1 MKKNRAG
8 NRETLRRVLRRV
20 KRQRGPLMAA
30 LMLTVLS
37 VASAL
42 YIPVLTGQ
50 AVDSIIA
57 AGRVDFAALR
67 SVLALIAAAAALGAL
82 AQWGMSSLCSAITA
96 DVVRDLRNDAFRKL
110 ERLPL
115 KTLDNRPYGEVVS
128 RVISDAERLSDGL
141 LLGFTEL
148 FSGVLTIVGT
158 LGFMLSQSVTITLV
172 VVLLTPVSLVVAAFI
187 ARRTHGM
194 FALQA
199 QTRAEQT
206 ALIDEAVTHTKL
218 SQAFCRE
225 DALTEKFDEVN
236 ARLRKHSLRAI
247 FYSSITNPAT
257 RFVNALVYA
266 GVAVT
271 GALAAIGGR
280 ISVGTLSCF
289 LSYAR
294 QYTKPFND
302 ISGVIA
308 EMQGALAC
316 ADRLFELLDEEEQP
330 AEPHD
335 AVALSAAQ
343 GAVALENVSFSYTPE
358 RPLIEGFSLS
368 VRPGQ
373 HIALVGPTGCGKTT
387 LINLLMRFYDVDK
400 GAISVDGHDV
410 RTLTRRSLHRSY
422 GMVLQDTWIRD
433 ATVRENIA
441 LGKADATDEEIVAAA
456 KAAGAHGFIRRLP
469 QGYDTVLKGSGGLS
483 QGQKQLLC
491 IARVML
497 CLPPMLILDE
507 ATSSIDTRTE
517 EKISRAFDALTRGKT
532 SFIVAHRLSTI
543 RNADLILV
551 MRDGRIVETG
561 THDELLAR
569 GGFYAQLYNA
579 QFEN

>member
-1 MKKNRAG
+1 MKKTNRQQ
-8 NRETLRRVLRRV
+8 TLRRVLRRI
-20 KRQRGPLMAA
+20 RRFRAPLAAA
-30 LMLTVLS
+30 LVLAALS
-37 VASAL
+37 VAASL

-50 AVDSIIA
+50 AVDAIVA
-57 AGRVDFAALR
+57 AGAVNFAALKN
-67 SVLALIAAAAALGAL
+67 VLLLIAAAAVVGAIT
-82 AQWGMSSLCSAITA
+82 QWGMSSLCASITA
-96 DVVRDLRNDAFRKL
+96 DVIRDLRDDAFRKL

-148 FSGVLTIVGT
+148 FSGILTIVGT
-158 LGFMLSQSVTITLV
+158 LCFMLSQSVTITLV

-206 ALIDEAVTHTKL
+206 VLVDEAVTHTKL

-236 ARLRKHSLRAI
+236 AHLRKHSLRAI

-266 GVAVT
+266 GVGVT
-271 GALAAIGGR
+271 GALSA

-302 ISGVIA
+302 ISGVVA

-316 ADRLFELLDEEEQP
+316 AERLFELLDEEEQP
-330 AEPHD
+330 AEPKD
-335 AVALSAAQ
+335 AVVLSNAQ
-343 GAVALENVSFSYTPE
+343 GAIELDNVSFSYVPE

-368 VRPGQ
+368 VKPGQ

-387 LINLLMRFYDVDK
+387 LINLLMRFYDADQ
-400 GAISVDGHDV
+400 GAIRVDGHDI
-410 RTLTRRSLHRSY
+410 RALTRRSLRRSY

-441 LGKADATDEEIVAAA
+441 IGKSDATDEEIIAAA
-456 KAAGAHGFIRRLP
+456 KEAGAHGFIRRLP
-469 QGYDTVLKGSGGLS
+469 QGYDTVLKSGGGLS

-517 EKISRAFDALTRGKT
+517 EKISQAFDTLTKGKT

-551 MRDGRIVETG
+551 MRDGHIVETG
-561 THDELLAR
+561 THEELLQR
-569 GGFYAQLYNA
+569 KGFYSKLYNA
-579 QFEN
+579 QFEG

>member
-1 MKKNRAG
+1 MKKTNRQQ
-8 NRETLRRVLRRV
+8 TLRRVLRRI
-20 KRQRGPLMAA
+20 RRFRAPLAAA
-30 LMLTVLS
+30 LVLAALS
-37 VASAL
+37 VAASL

-50 AVDSIIA
+50 AVDAIVA
-57 AGRVDFAALR
+57 AGAVNFAALKN
-67 SVLALIAAAAALGAL
+67 VLLFIAAAAVVGAIT
-82 AQWGMSSLCSAITA
+82 QWGMSSLCASITA
-96 DVVRDLRNDAFRKL
+96 DVIRDLRDDAFRKL

-148 FSGVLTIVGT
+148 FSGILTIVGT
-158 LGFMLSQSVTITLV
+158 LCFMLSQSMTITLV

-206 ALIDEAVTHTKL
+206 ALVDEAVTHAKL

-266 GVAVT
+266 GVGVT
-271 GALAAIGGR
+271 GALSAINGR

-302 ISGVIA
+302 ISGVVA

-316 ADRLFELLDEEEQP
+316 AERLFELLDEEEQP
-330 AEPHD
+330 AEPKD
-335 AVALSAAQ
+335 AVVLSNAQ
-343 GAVALENVSFSYTPE
+343 GAIELDNVSFSYVPE

-368 VRPGQ
+368 VKPGQ

-387 LINLLMRFYDVDK
+387 LINLLMRFYDVDQ
-400 GAISVDGHDV
+400 GAIRVDGHDI
-410 RTLTRRSLHRSY
+410 RALTRRSLRRSY

-441 LGKADATDEEIVAAA
+441 IGKSDATDEEIIAAA
-456 KAAGAHGFIRRLP
+456 KEAGAHGFIRRLP
-469 QGYDTVLKGSGGLS
+469 QGYDTVLKSGGGLS

-517 EKISRAFDALTRGKT
+517 EKISQAFDTLTKGKT

-551 MRDGRIVETG
+551 MRDGHIVETG
-561 THDELLAR
+561 THEELLQR
-569 GGFYAQLYNA
+569 KGFYSKLYNA
-579 QFEN
+579 QFEG

>member
-1 MKKNRAG
+1 MKKTNRQQ
-8 NRETLRRVLRRV
+8 TLRRVLRRI
-20 KRQRGPLMAA
+20 RRFRAPLAAA
-30 LMLTVLS
+30 LVLAALS
-37 VASAL
+37 VAASL

-50 AVDSIIA
+50 AVDAIVA
-57 AGRVDFAALR
+57 AGAVNFAALKN
-67 SVLALIAAAAALGAL
+67 VLLLIAAAAVVGAIT
-82 AQWGMSSLCSAITA
+82 QWGMSSLCASITA
-96 DVVRDLRNDAFRKL
+96 DVIRDLRDDAFRKL

-148 FSGVLTIVGT
+148 FSGILTIVGT
-158 LGFMLSQSVTITLV
+158 LCFMLSQSVTITLV

-206 ALIDEAVTHTKL
+206 ALVDEAVTHTKL

-266 GVAVT
+266 GVGVT
-271 GALAAIGGR
+271 GALSAISGR

-302 ISGVIA
+302 ISGVVA

-316 ADRLFELLDEEEQP
+316 AERLFELLDEEEQP
-330 AEPHD
+330 AEPGD
-335 AVALSAAQ
+335 AVALSNAQ
-343 GAVALENVSFSYTPE
+343 GALELDNVSFSYVPE
-358 RPLIEGFSLS
+358 RPLIEGFSLK
-368 VRPGQ
+368 VKPGQ

-387 LINLLMRFYDVDK
+387 LINLLMRFYDVDQ
-400 GAISVDGHDV
+400 GAIRVDGHDI
-410 RTLTRRSLHRSY
+410 RALTRRSLRRSY

-441 LGKADATDEEIVAAA
+441 IGKSDATDEEIIAAA
-456 KAAGAHGFIRRLP
+456 KEAGAHGFIRRLP
-469 QGYDTVLKGSGGLS
+469 QGYDTVLKSGGGLS

-517 EKISRAFDALTRGKT
+517 EKISQAFDTLTKGKT

-551 MRDGRIVETG
+551 MRDGHIVETG
-561 THDELLAR
+561 THEELLQR
-569 GGFYAQLYNA
+569 KGFYSKLYNA
-579 QFEN
+579 QFEG

>member
-30 LMLTVLS
+30 LVLTVLS

-172 VVLLTPVSLVVAAFI
+172 VVLLTPVSLIVAAFI

-308 EMQGALAC
+308 EIQGALAC

-335 AVALSAAQ
+335 AVTLSAAQ

-358 RPLIEGFSLS
+358 RPLIEGFSLN

-469 QGYDTVLKGSGGLS
+469 QGYDTVLKGGGGLS

-579 QFEN
+579 QFES

>member
-1 MKKNRAG
+1 MKKPNRQQ
-8 NRETLRRVLRRV
+8 TLRRVLRRI
-20 KRQRGPLMAA
+20 RRFRAPLAAA
-30 LMLTVLS
+30 LVLAALS
-37 VASAL
+37 VAASL

-50 AVDSIIA
+50 AVDAIVA
-57 AGRVDFAALR
+57 AGAVNFAALKN
-67 SVLALIAAAAALGAL
+67 VLLLIAAAAVVGAIT
-82 AQWGMSSLCSAITA
+82 QWGMSSLCTSITA
-96 DVVRDLRNDAFRKL
+96 DVIRDLRDDAFRKL

-148 FSGVLTIVGT
+148 FSGILTIVGT
-158 LGFMLSQSVTITLV
+158 LCFMLSQSVTITLV

-187 ARRTHGM
+187 ARGTHGM

-206 ALIDEAVTHTKL
+206 ALVDEAVTHTKL

-266 GVAVT
+266 GVGVT
-271 GALAAIGGR
+271 GALSAISGR

-302 ISGVIA
+302 ISGVVA

-316 ADRLFELLDEEEQP
+316 AERLFELLDEEEQP
-330 AEPHD
+330 AEPKD
-335 AVALSAAQ
+335 AVVLSNAQ
-343 GAVALENVSFSYTPE
+343 GAIELDNVSFSYVPE

-368 VRPGQ
+368 VKPGQ

-387 LINLLMRFYDVDK
+387 LINLLMRFYDVDQ
-400 GAISVDGHDV
+400 GAIRVDGHDI
-410 RTLTRRSLHRSY
+410 RALTRRSLRRSY
-422 GMVLQDTWIRD
+422 GMVLQDTWR
-433 ATVRENIA
+433 RN
-441 LGKADATDEEIVAAA
+441 G
-456 KAAGAHGFIRRLP
+456 AG
-469 QGYDTVLKGSGGLS
+469 
-483 QGQKQLLC
+483 
-491 IARVML
+491 
-497 CLPPMLILDE
+497 E
-507 ATSSIDTRTE
+507 
-517 EKISRAFDALTRGKT
+517 
-532 SFIVAHRLSTI
+532 HRHRQI
-543 RNADLILV
+543 G
-551 MRDGRIVETG
+551 RDGRGNHRRGEGSGRARVHPPPAAGIRHGAQERRRAFAG
-561 THDELLAR
+561 TEAAAVHCARDAVPAADADSRRSDELDRYAHR
-569 GGFYAQLYNA
+569 GKDFAGVRYADEGKDKLYRCASPVNDSECGFDSGNAGWAYCGNGYA
-579 QFEN
+579 